1 MLTSSS
7 SLSVNNGGS
16 VEFEEIVDTSSVIF
30 CDTPDT
36 PDTTVL
42 LTLDVDIDDVLDKLF
57 VVELLDNEPVDVL
70 FVGGGFD
77 DGMRQMVKYNQAKL

>member
-36 PDTTVL
+36 TFL
-42 LTLDVDIDDVLDKLF
+42 LPLNLDIVELLDELF

-77 DGMRQMVKYNQAKL
+77 DGMRQMVKSNQAKL